1 MRHGDGSVSFHPVKV
16 CPNYST
22 TGGSGTSKKRRL
34 SEANMSNG
42 TIGDASETCSDIE
55 VVLEDIDEDDDHDVE
70 MDVDASD
77 SSGWDDIVIELN
89 SDEDE

>member
-1 MRHGDGSVSFHPVKV
+1 M
-16 CPNYST
+16 ST
-22 TGGSGTSKKRRL
+22 
-34 SEANMSNG
+34 EV
-42 TIGDASETCSDIE
+42 IGDASETCSDIE